1 MDVRKVA
8 AVVRREFLERVRTRW
23 FIISTVLGPI
33 FLIGVTVLPAM
44 LATRGGGARI
54 AVVDEGSGGF
64 AGRLLAQLGTG
75 GQFSAMVVRATDA
88 GEATTLDSL
97 TREVQ
102 AKRLDGYL
110 AVNPAAIESGEFE
123 YRGRNVA
130 SIRDMASLQ
139 SSLRQAVTMERLTR
153 HGIDPGVVQ
162 EAQQHIDLATTRIT
176 RQGATRE
183 SGEATFF
190 LAYIVGLV
198 LYMAIILY
206 GMNVMRS
213 VIEEKR
219 TRIIEVLVSS
229 LRPFEL
235 MIGKVL
241 GVGGVGLF
249 QMAIWGVSAALLVSY
264 GSALFGLLH
273 ISPQQAAQA
282 QVQMPAIGIGLVL
295 LVLVYFLF
303 GYLIYSALYAV
314 VGASVNTEVEAQ
326 QAQMPVTMLLVVAII
341 LVMPIINDP
350 GGRMAVT
357 MGLIPLFSPIV
368 MPIRLTASEVPPS
381 EVALSIAVLVASTV
395 LVVWIAARIYRV
407 GILMYGKRPNARE
420 LLRWARQS

>member
-8 AVVRREFLERVRTRW
+8 AVVRREFVERVRTKW
-23 FIISTVLGPI
+23 FIISTVLGPV
-33 FLIGVTVLPAM
+33 FLIGVTILPAM

-54 AVVDEGSGGF
+54 AVVDAGSGGF
-64 AGRLLAQLGTG
+64 ASRLLAQLGTDGRFSVSVVAAGAG
-75 GQFSAMVVRATDA
+75 GPAV
-88 GEATTLDSL
+88 LDSL

-102 AKRLDGYL
+102 AKRLDGFL
-110 AVNPAAIESGEFE
+110 EVSPAAVESGRFE
-123 YRGRNVA
+123 YQGRNVA
-130 SIRDMASLQ
+130 SIRDMGMLQ
-139 SSLRQAVTMERLTR
+139 QSLRQAVTMERLTQ
-153 HGIDPGVVQ
+153 HGIDPGLVQ
-162 EAQQHIDLATTRIT
+162 EAQQHIDLGTKRIT

-190 LAYIVGLV
+190 LAYIVGII
-198 LYMAIILY
+198 LYMAILLY

-235 MIGKVL
+235 MLGKVI

-264 GSALFGLLH
+264 GSVLFGALH
-273 ISPQQAAQA
+273 ISPEQAAQA

-295 LVLVYFLF
+295 LVLAYFLF

-314 VGASVNTEVEAQ
+314 IGASVNTEAEAQ

-341 LVMPIINDP
+341 LLMPIINDP
-350 GGRMAVT
+350 GGSMAVT
-357 MGLIPLFSPIV
+357 MGLVPFFSPII
-368 MPIRLTASEVPPS
+368 MPIRLTASEVPGS
-381 EVALSIAVLVASTV
+381 EVALSLAVLAASTV
-395 LVVWIAARIYRV
+395 VVVWIAARIYRV